1 MFRVINLITAG
12 VPFLQA
18 EQPDANDKDAARAPV
33 KVLKRP
39 LIRRVVAAEASR
51 ARLSAR
57 TTRTTRTNYSYEQ
70 RCSIC
75 L

>member
-39 LIRRVVAAEASR
+39 LIRRVVAAEASS

-57 TTRTTRTNYSYEQ
+57 RTTRTNYSYEQ